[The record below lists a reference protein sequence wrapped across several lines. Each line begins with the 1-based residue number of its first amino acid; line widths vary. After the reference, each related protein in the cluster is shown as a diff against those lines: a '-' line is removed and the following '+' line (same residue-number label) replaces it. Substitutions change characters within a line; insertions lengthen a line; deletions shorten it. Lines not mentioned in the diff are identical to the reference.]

1 MLYACIQG
9 IVAEYWLMI
18 FLASSD
24 ILIGAKISIADI
36 HPTILES
43 CVLWNILQLYFRNG
57 SENPSR

>member
-1 MLYACIQG
+1 
-9 IVAEYWLMI
+9 MI